1 MSIFQLVKMRIVLL
15 LSFVLLSLFYVSQAA
30 LPICGELG
38 VVTLALD
45 EAFDEENTLG
55 NGNVA
60 VHKLTHCNGEL
71 CEVKCQKLC
80 VGRKPVET
88 SIKFDLEK
96 QLQSN
101 PLQSEI
107 FDSICKMS
115 LGNIVGESGKKA
127 SAFLRDI
134 LLNYQ
139 GSKISAKKTKPLLEN
154 ESDVVFATKL
164 SGLFK
169 DQYSQMRKHIF
180 LALAYLQKGFHS
192 FIRFQS
198 TKKVLGNVQQELEQ
212 FMESHPNFLQA
223 AVLNHAIRSDKCGGL
238 LTKETCDKIGKEVI
252 QYYVD
257 KRTKIIDYNK
267 ELIAKGTKNYCSLD
281 TILKFDKI
289 LSENK
294 KTADKLT
301 LTEIGSEYAENVDFG
316 KRNEKIFNDLLKSVD
331 KDAKVP
337 KGKKSKKGHSE
348 KKSRKGKSN
357 KKSTDNSSELIKKNF
372 KELSKLVHKHMNG
385 LKSKLEK
392 GFNKIENSMEENTLE
407 AFTEGRRFIP
417 RSSPSRSS
425 PSRSS
430 PSRSP
435 SRSSPNRSS
444 PSRSSPSKHSPSGK
458 PSNRN
463 SGPSKRRNEKSQGK
477 NRDSKKFGHNNRRDS
492 NRRESRGGRLTVGSP
507 RFGRNILRDLMSAGS
522 ASRKVL
528 SHIHRSTDEEVK
540 DLKKKFKKNQVAN
553 LKNLHQLALK
563 VFTIVDSTEENI
575 KHQTIEYFKQ
585 RLAQNNQQALWKS
598 QIEGILVLARK
609 ECGCQ

>member
-1 MSIFQLVKMRIVLL
+1 MSIFQLVKMKIVLL
-15 LSFVLLSLFYVSQAA
+15 LSFVLLSLFYVSQAI

-71 CEVKCQKLC
+71 CEVKCKKLC

-107 FDSICKMS
+107 FDSVCKMS

-139 GSKISAKKTKPLLEN
+139 GSKISEKKTKPLQEI
-154 ESDVVFATKL
+154 ESDVEFATKL
-164 SGLFK
+164 SGLLK

-180 LALAYLQKGFHS
+180 LALAYIQKGFHS

-212 FMESHPNFLQA
+212 FMESHPSFLQA
-223 AVLNHAIRSDKCGGL
+223 AILNHAIRSDKCGGL

-252 QYYVD
+252 QYYLEQ
-257 KRTKIIDYNK
+257 RTKIIDYNK

-281 TILKFDKI
+281 NILKFDKI
-289 LSENK
+289 LSEKK

-301 LTEIGSEYAENVDFG
+301 LTKIGLEYAQNVDFG

-331 KDAKVP
+331 KDAEVP
-337 KGKKSKKGHSE
+337 KEKKSRKGHSN

-357 KKSTDNSSELIKKNF
+357 KKSTDNSSELIQKNF

-392 GFNKIENSMEENTLE
+392 GFNKIENSMGENTLE
-407 AFTEGRRFIP
+407 AFTEGRRFVP
-417 RSSPSRSS
+417 RSSSRS
-425 PSRSS
+425 
-430 PSRSP
+430 SP

-444 PSRSSPSKHSPSGK
+444 PNRSSDRR

-463 SGPSKRRNEKSQGK
+463 SGSSKSRSEKSQGK
-477 NRDSKKFGHNNRRDS
+477 KRDSKRSGHNNRGDS
-492 NRRESRGGRLTVGSP
+492 KRSGRNNRGDSKRREGRDGKRRRQQTVGSP
-507 RFGRNILRDLMSAGS
+507 RFGRDILRALMSAGS
-522 ASRKVL
+522 ASQKVL
-528 SHIHRSTDEEVK
+528 THIQRTTDDEVK
-540 DLKKKFKKNQVAN
+540 ELKKEFKKNQIAN
-553 LKNLHQLALK
+553 LKNLHQLSLK

-585 RLAQNNQQALWKS
+585 KLAQNNQQALWKS